1 MLRRAT
7 VGLWRSPARAA
18 GLRLLSSQPARGGV
32 GVGAAIGG
40 MAVATGIGIG
50 IGLALPGTS
59 RPGGDSAALS
69 VGQRNSTVYEDA
81 EDIASHIERPAMIQD
96 ANRDQIEALYEFG
109 ACLASGGSGSV
120 WRATERRSGRQVAIK
135 VIDKKLLLTSLLH
148 MEVYAMQRCAGHPHI
163 IQLLAAYEVSPDSVN
178 SRGEWHLVMELARG
192 GELFSRLVQHGA
204 YSEKLAAALI
214 AQVARAVY
222 HLHSCG
228 VCHRDIKVHFL
239 RQKVE
244 ETPLFETK
252 GGGDATF

>member
-1 MLRRAT
+1 
-7 VGLWRSPARAA
+7 
-18 GLRLLSSQPARGGV
+18 
-32 GVGAAIGG
+32 
-40 MAVATGIGIG
+40 
-50 IGLALPGTS
+50 
-59 RPGGDSAALS
+59 
-69 VGQRNSTVYEDA
+69 
-81 EDIASHIERPAMIQD
+81 
-96 ANRDQIEALYEFG
+96 
-109 ACLASGGSGSV
+109 
-120 WRATERRSGRQVAIK
+120 
-135 VIDKKLLLTSLLH
+135 
-148 MEVYAMQRCAGHPHI
+148 MQRCAGHPHI